1 MSDQLDEYASIAEIY
16 DAWCLEVQEDIG
28 FYVGMAL
35 GTQTAVVELAAG
47 TGRIA
52 IPLAEYGY
60 DVIAIDRSEAM
71 LELLSG
77 KAEEAGVANRIDAR
91 VGDLTAPGIEGL
103 YDRVLIPFR
112 SLLHLRNDEERL
124 KALRAAHE
132 LLSDEGYLAFDVFT
146 PTPAD
151 VQTTQGVWYHRDSGA
166 KERADWHRADGTTHV
181 EVEMRGRTTTLV
193 LHPLPAPRW
202 LELVEQAGF
211 EVVTAWG
218 DFDGAKVRGDGT
230 GDLVV
235 VAQPVS
241 P

>member
-77 KAEEAGVANRIDAR
+77 KAEEAGVANRIVTLLPQLALNVAND
-91 VGDLTAPGIEGL
+91 
-103 YDRVLIPFR
+103 DRLVFDNKYS
-112 SLLHLRNDEERL
+112 SLFH
-124 KALRAAHE
+124 
-132 LLSDEGYLAFDVFT
+132 S
-146 PTPAD
+146 
-151 VQTTQGVWYHRDSGA
+151 
-166 KERADWHRADGTTHV
+166 
-181 EVEMRGRTTTLV
+181 
-193 LHPLPAPRW
+193 
-202 LELVEQAGF
+202 
-211 EVVTAWG
+211 
-218 DFDGAKVRGDGT
+218 
-230 GDLVV
+230 
-235 VAQPVS
+235 
-241 P
+241 